1 MQIIDTISKILA
13 KTGLSYED
21 AQTLV
26 GHFAREYLRDKC
38 ALNVQVELN
47 SGSEK
52 GYLNAC
58 TTVSISDKE
67 TEEVLLSESSSEYCY
82 VG

>member
-1 MQIIDTISKILA
+1 MQKDDAIFKILA

-38 ALNVQVELN
+38 DMHVHVELN
-47 SGSEK
+47 SGREQ
-52 GYLNAC
+52 GYINAYAK
-58 TTVSISDKE
+58 VSISDKE
-67 TEEVLLSESSSEYCY
+67 TEEVLLSESSSESCY
-82 VG
+82 VS